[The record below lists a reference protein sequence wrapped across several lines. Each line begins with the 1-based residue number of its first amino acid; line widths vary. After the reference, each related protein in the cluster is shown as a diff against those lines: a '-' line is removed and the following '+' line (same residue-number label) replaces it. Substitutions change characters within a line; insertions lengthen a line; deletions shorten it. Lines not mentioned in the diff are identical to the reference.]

1 MPASSSNASVRYP
14 GAISA
19 GRAAPIASLPT
30 TASAGTC
37 GTGPENSR
45 LIVSSNGNEAAC
57 RNERDLRGAG
67 RTVEGQDFSAP
78 PGESP
83 NTYTFTRHA
92 IRSNYI
98 DKSIDAKKK
107 VPAMKYNCHENKNN
121 VYEFI
126 IIIIIIIII
135 KQTTI
140 EPIVYT
146 TTKRRIPH
154 NLHW

>member
-1 MPASSSNASVRYP
+1 MST
-14 GAISA
+14 
-19 GRAAPIASLPT
+19 GRAVTIASLPT
-30 TASAGTC
+30 TANAGTYSR
-37 GTGPENSR
+37 GPENSR

-57 RNERDLRGAG
+57 RDERDLRGAG
-67 RTVEGQDFSAP
+67 GTVEGQDFSAP

-107 VPAMKYNCHENKNN
+107 VPTKKYNCRENKNI

-126 IIIIIIIII
+126 IIVTII
-135 KQTTI
+135 TTI
-140 EPIVYT
+140 LIKHKQLWPNSVYT
-146 TTKRRIPH
+146 NKKRKSPH